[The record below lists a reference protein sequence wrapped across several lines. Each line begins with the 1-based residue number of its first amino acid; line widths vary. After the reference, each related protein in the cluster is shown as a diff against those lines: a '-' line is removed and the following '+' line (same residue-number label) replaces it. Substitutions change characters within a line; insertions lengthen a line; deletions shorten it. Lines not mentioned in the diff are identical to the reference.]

1 MKKTIIQI
9 TTVCGLVLLAYGGY
23 RYMTYNK
30 PIQDIVAKSNTSYDQ
45 ASKVY
50 STVKLSGKDQNTPN
64 KDFQQIAQRRLPI
77 NLYCIFST
85 KQVVRI
91 VKRCSLSNKNSS
103 KSYQLKLKATSI
115 T

>member
-9 TTVCGLVLLAYGGY
+9 ATVCGLVLLTYGGY
-23 RYMTYNK
+23 HYMTYNK

-64 KDFQQIAQRRLPI
+64 KDFQQIA
-77 NLYCIFST
+77 
-85 KQVVRI
+85 
-91 VKRCSLSNKNSS
+91 
-103 KSYQLKLKATSI
+103 
-115 T
+115 